1 MKFFILIVS
10 FYLVST
16 QISAQKFSPNQKMS
30 ANENK
35 GLQKNLY
42 NAFVGIGAFNVNGGF
57 LYERKLTN
65 MLTARAECRL
75 DVFYAYASSAGWLY
89 SIHPSLSP
97 ELRVYYNVKKRLERK
112 PLQTQNNGFN
122 SFGLKS
128 LISFSP
134 FYDNYLNTNFVPLG
148 FLFGIGPVWNVQKNI
163 TSKLSY
169 QFSLGV
175 LVGYARANQKEG
187 PSGISSSNNYP
198 SIFAIVPI
206 INNSF
211 QYSF

>member
-1 MKFFILIVS
+1 
-10 FYLVST
+10 
-16 QISAQKFSPNQKMS
+16 
-30 ANENK
+30 
-35 GLQKNLY
+35 
-42 NAFVGIGAFNVNGGF
+42 
-57 LYERKLTN
+57 
-65 MLTARAECRL
+65 MLL
-75 DVFYAYASSAGWLY
+75 LLGWLY
-89 SIHPSLSP
+89 SVHPSLSP
-97 ELRVYYNVKKRLERK
+97 ELRVYYNVKKRLQNK

-134 FYDNYLNTNFVPLG
+134 FHHNHLNTNFVPLG

-175 LVGYARANQKEG
+175 LAGYARANEKEG